1 MNGEGGMPMTQKPP
15 TVEEITTLEEAKARI
30 VELEKKLDEAIDIIM
45 KRDEQLDAT
54 ERRLLNLQ
62 SRLESIEGSE

>member
-1 MNGEGGMPMTQKPP
+1 MTQKPP